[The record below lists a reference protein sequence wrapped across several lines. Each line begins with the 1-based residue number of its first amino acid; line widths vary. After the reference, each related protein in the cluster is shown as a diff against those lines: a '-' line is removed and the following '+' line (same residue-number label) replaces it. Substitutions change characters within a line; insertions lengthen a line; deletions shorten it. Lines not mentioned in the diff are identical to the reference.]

1 MAKIVCENCKL
12 DIEVPEDYSAPF
24 LRCPDC
30 GTIQKYKKISS
41 GEPKFKILDEKSRK
55 KVSNISFIK
64 ENNNPPKEII
74 SDVQNQTNI
83 ETTNENADDS
93 DELVDEKTELLDSV
107 GEEVLQKAYKL
118 VSKYI
123 NSSSDKIRKKQ
134 RAKAI
139 QSLMKEK
146 YPISLAS
153 KIIIFAEK
161 APESQNYAK
170 NNNIV
175 FYVIIGVIAL
185 IIIIAL
191 ISFI

>member
-64 ENNNPPKEII
+64 ENNNPPEEII